1 MIPHKNKKTT
11 ILLILTVSLL
21 NIALVSVF
29 WAYWYSQAQFDL
41 LSRICGRM
49 AEMGPEAEQRLLTM
63 LKQYRSGAGWRSE
76 ESGFLLQH
84 GYRAKDFWMNGQPGF
99 WIVTGAFFVAGSLF
113 FLLLFFLLERKKR
126 RRIEELTAYLEQV
139 NLQGVGTMIP
149 GREDEFSLL
158 QDEIYKTVTA
168 LYQTRENALK
178 AKENYADNLANIA
191 HQLKTPITAA
201 SVSLQLFKAKE
212 PSLYVEQALGQLER
226 LGVLEEG
233 LLRLS
238 RIDSGNLKLKRE
250 QVDIYTVLNLA
261 ADNLCELLEEKQ
273 VTVEIPEHG
282 CIAISGDM
290 NWTMEAFLN
299 LLKNCME
306 HSASGGRIYCDYSQN
321 PLYVEILIWDEGA
334 GFAKEDLPYLFKRFY
349 RGKDAGDGGI
359 GIGLAL
365 AKSIFELQNGTIT
378 ARNLPD
384 GGACF
389 EVRVYSH

>member
-1 MIPHKNKKTT
+1 MIFHKNRKTT
-11 ILLILTVSLL
+11 ILLILTVSFL

-41 LSRICGRM
+41 LSRICGQM

-63 LKQYRSGAGWRSE
+63 LKQYRSGAGWRNE

-84 GYRAKDFWMNGQPGF
+84 GYRAKDFWINGQPGF
-99 WIVTGAFFVAGSLF
+99 LIVTGAFFVVGSLF
-113 FLLLFFLLERKKR
+113 FLFLFFLLERKNR

-201 SVSLQLFKAKE
+201 SVSLQLLKAKE

-261 ADNLCELLEEKQ
+261 ADNLCELLEEKR

-282 CIAISGDM
+282 CIVISGDM
-290 NWTMEAFLN
+290 DWTMEAFLN

-306 HSASGGRIYCDYSQN
+306 HSAAGGTIYCDYSQN